1 MPIIITRLSCESEYD
16 EVGSRKNVPRSV
28 VQVSSMGANR
38 FYEWRPDV
46 PWSVVQV
53 SSTGANRFYEWRP
66 DGTGSVVQAS
76 STGANR
82 FYEWRPDGPGSV
94 VQTSMMGAN
103 GFYKWR
109 PDRPGS
115 VVQVSTMGANEFQ
128 ATVWKQ
134 LKIPLQVVR
143 RVELIVFWWTERG
156 ANGGN
161 FGVQSATNSM
171 LVPYLPKYKLY
182 VDTLQEHQ
190 WNC

>member
-1 MPIIITRLSCESEYD
+1 MPIVITRLSCESEYD
-16 EVGSRKNVPRSV
+16 EVGSRKNIPGSF

-38 FYEWRPDV
+38 FYEWRPDG
-46 PWSVVQV
+46 P
-53 SSTGANRFYEWRP
+53 
-66 DGTGSVVQAS
+66 GSVVQAS

-134 LKIPLQVVR
+134 LKILLQAAR
-143 RVELIVFWWTERG
+143 IELIVFWWTER
-156 ANGGN
+156 
-161 FGVQSATNSM
+161 S
-171 LVPYLPKYKLY
+171 
-182 VDTLQEHQ
+182 
-190 WNC
+190 